1 MISSPFSFPCFSPP
15 PTKKSRFDPLR
26 QAFRL
31 RYFLS
36 SVGGK
41 RDHGTSHRKHV
52 FPHRPV
58 RASSKKRRSLY
69 MLRICQVSAPNALRE
84 FFMVN
89 GSPLL
94 CLLKAHGSPMRRRRI
109 LPQHNEH
116 LSHSPEKMQVSEA
129 CRMTGPD
136 AHEQIPSQRKKGCP
150 RHMSPTVPET
160 LRCPTPLLLP
170 ESLWLG
176 RSGRDGIE
184 FDEPETSVFH
194 LPPDEPSLPV
204 FRPCPA
210 MPQAGTHEEGRKR
223 RRKKRKAALRTFSTV
238 RLNVP

>member
-69 MLRICQVSAPNALRE
+69 MLRICQVSAPDDLRE

-94 CLLKAHGSPMRRRRI
+94 CLLKTHGAPMRHRRV
-109 LPQHNEH
+109 LPQHGEH
-116 LSHSPEKMQVSEA
+116 LILSPEK
-129 CRMTGPD
+129 CRYPKRAEGQGPT
-136 AHEQIPSQRKKGCP
+136 RLKKSPQKEKRAARGACP
-150 RHMSPTVPET
+150 RRYLKP
-160 LRCPTPLLLP
+160 
-170 ESLWLG
+170 
-176 RSGRDGIE
+176 
-184 FDEPETSVFH
+184 
-194 LPPDEPSLPV
+194 
-204 FRPCPA
+204 
-210 MPQAGTHEEGRKR
+210 
-223 RRKKRKAALRTFSTV
+223 
-238 RLNVP
+238 